1 MGGFVEINS
10 VLIFSL
16 ESGIYETQ
24 ENKIFWIMNFITLT
38 LQVSKPLLIWLVLKH
53 RKHQSGSAPENRNA
67 LTVCKYGAM
76 VFPEIC
82 VAAAQYLAQEH

>member
-16 ESGIYETQ
+16 KSGIYETQ

-38 LQVSKPLLIWLVLKH
+38 LQVSKPLQIWLVLKH
-53 RKHQSGSAPENRNA
+53 RKHQSGSAPVQNS
-67 LTVCKYGAM
+67 Y
-76 VFPEIC
+76 
-82 VAAAQYLAQEH
+82 AQVGIT